1 VHAVKACRIHRFGSP
16 EVITLEDM
24 EKPKPGEGEV
34 LVRVKAAGVGTWDA
48 WIRAGKSALPQPLPL
63 TLGSDLSGIVEALGS
78 KVTAF
83 EPGDPVFGVTN
94 SRFTGAYAEFAV
106 VSAGA

>member
-63 TLGSDLSGIVEALGS
+63 TLGSDLSGHRRS
-78 KVTAF
+78 
-83 EPGDPVFGVTN
+83 PGLKSDGIRARRSCVW
-94 SRFTGAYAEFAV
+94 RD
-106 VSAGA
+106 

>member
-1 VHAVKACRIHRFGSP
+1 VKACRIHRFGSP

-48 WIRAGKSALPQPLPL
+48 WIRAGKSAACDRDRRRRKANMPRLPAAAVW
-63 TLGSDLSGIVEALGS
+63 LS
-78 KVTAF
+78 
-83 EPGDPVFGVTN
+83 EPISF
-94 SRFTGAYAEFAV
+94 RLACQ
-106 VSAGA
+106 SAACAPDG